1 MSHFLCAFQLPRDIQ
16 GPDLLPVAFFF
27 FFFVPLPC
35 VDKGLSTFYLERI
48 GEILC
53 TVLAGAP

>member
-1 MSHFLCAFQLPRDIQ
+1 MPSSYQEIFRAQIYFLWL
-16 GPDLLPVAFFF
+16 F
-27 FFFVPLPC
+27 FFFVPLPY

-48 GEILC
+48 GEILR

>member
-1 MSHFLCAFQLPRDIQ
+1 MSHFLHAFQLPRDIQ
-16 GPDLLPVAFFF
+16 GPDLLSVAF
-27 FFFVPLPC
+27 FFFVPLPY

-48 GEILC
+48 GEILR